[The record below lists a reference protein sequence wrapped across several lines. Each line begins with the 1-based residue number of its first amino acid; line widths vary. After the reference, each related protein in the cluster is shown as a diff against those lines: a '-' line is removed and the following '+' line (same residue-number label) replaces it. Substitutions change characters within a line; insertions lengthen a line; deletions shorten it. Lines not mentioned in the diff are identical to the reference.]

1 MGFVTHS
8 IHPGTNNKDSFCY
21 NNADNNQ
28 VETSGQY
35 HDERNLTLS
44 GRSLPVGDMSR
55 MPSARNRINNN
66 PRVSRSREDAKVT
79 GSRSISNY
87 SRSMSTDYFSQSKP
101 GKSEDLLSK
110 SLNVKAMQT
119 LKGSSKL
126 FDHFVNKKHIYNEKT
141 PKQSEFQ
148 MLPLKPFVEQGIPQ
162 KDTIIEEHYSSKEM
176 NISEKVN
183 CFVPLLVLRPFH
195 QFLTACPLL
204 DLF

>member
-1 MGFVTHS
+1 MDIVTDN

-21 NNADNNQ
+21 DSKNENIDE

-35 HDERNLTLS
+35 HDERKLMLS

-66 PRVSRSREDAKVT
+66 PRVSRSSEDAKVT
-79 GSRSISNY
+79 RSRSMSKY
-87 SRSMSTDYFSQSKP
+87 SRSNSTDYFSQQSKP
-101 GKSEDLLSK
+101 QSEDLLSK

-162 KDTIIEEHYSSKEM
+162 KNTIIEEHYSSKEM

-183 CFVPLLVLRPFH
+183 CFGLPVSPS
-195 QFLTACPLL
+195 
-204 DLF
+204 